1 MNHPR
6 AAELG
11 IKSNT
16 LDRTSQSLK
25 TGWRASKP
33 LPPLWTSW
41 PGLCLPLWFLITW
54 LTIDTPLKKEKKIKE
69 HIEPQEELSM
79 EMARAATAATGLAKL
94 N

>member
-54 LTIDTPLKKEKKIKE
+54 LTIDTPLKKEKN
-69 HIEPQEELSM
+69 QEKPTTASQSCCLS
-79 EMARAATAATGLAKL
+79 TVATG
-94 N
+94 